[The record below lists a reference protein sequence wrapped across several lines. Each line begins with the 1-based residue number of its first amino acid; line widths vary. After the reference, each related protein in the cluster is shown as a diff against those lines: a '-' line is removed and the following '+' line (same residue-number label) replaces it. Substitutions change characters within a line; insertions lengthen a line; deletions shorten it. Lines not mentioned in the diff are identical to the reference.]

1 MLINRFPDV
10 PEKSDKSA
18 NLKQEKGEED
28 KVDYCNPMDQSP
40 ECWVWSDQYTG
51 NQITPPQKK
60 DQKKNQLLRILQ
72 EEVAISYTNYN
83 STSAGT
89 TPNSPAKAT
98 IMKQFFKKR

>member
-1 MLINRFPDV
+1 MLIDRFLDV

-18 NLKQEKGEED
+18 DLKQEKGEED
-28 KVDYCNPMDQSP
+28 KVDYCDPMDQSP
-40 ECWVWSDQYTG
+40 EWWVWSDQYTG
-51 NQITPPQKK
+51 NHNTPPPKK
-60 DQKKNQLLRILQ
+60 EKEIQLLRMLQ

-98 IMKQFFKKR
+98 VMKQFFKKR

>member
-1 MLINRFPDV
+1 MLIDRFPDV

-18 NLKQEKGEED
+18 DLKQEKGEED

-51 NQITPPQKK
+51 MQNTPPQKK
-60 DQKKNQLLRILQ
+60 KKDQLLRMLQ
-72 EEVAISYTNYN
+72 VEVAISYTNYN

>member
-1 MLINRFPDV
+1 VKKL
-10 PEKSDKSA
+10 KKSA
-18 NLKQEKGEED
+18 GVIPLLKQEKGEED

>member
-1 MLINRFPDV
+1 
-10 PEKSDKSA
+10 
-18 NLKQEKGEED
+18 
-28 KVDYCNPMDQSP
+28 MDQSP

-51 NQITPPQKK
+51 NQNTAPQKK
-60 DQKKNQLLRILQ
+60 DKKKNQLLRILQ
-72 EEVAISYTNYN
+72 EVVAISYTNYN